1 MPAPVTLA
9 LVWHMHQPSYLDPET
24 GSFLLPWTRLHATK
38 DYRDMAAILR
48 RTPGVHVTFNL
59 TPVLL
64 DQLDAI
70 ERGASDPYLDLART
84 PASSLTPEQQAFLR
98 ARFFDL
104 NHGRMVEPYPRYRAL
119 RAAAASRDL
128 TEAERRDLQVWFHLA
143 WTDPLFRGE
152 EPLRSLFDKGE
163 GFTEA
168 EKLALLDWGI
178 ACASSVVG
186 EYRARS
192 ESGQV
197 ELITSAYHHPILPLV
212 RNTDA
217 PREVSGSIRL
227 PVPPFR
233 APEDAVEQIH
243 LARLTHTAR
252 FEAPPRGTWPPEGAV
267 DDGSLALLADAG
279 FRWAASDESVLG
291 AALVHRDGKTPAS
304 WPAALYRPYR
314 VETSA
319 GEIAMVFRD
328 RKLSDHIGFLYARW
342 DPRKAAEHFVA
353 QVKDAGAAARAG
365 AGGGRESSPLVTV
378 ILDGE
383 NCWETYEQDG
393 LPFLTS
399 LYSRLEADPEIEALT
414 VSEALDRTPPIE
426 TLRHVPVGG
435 WIRQDLGI
443 WVGHPDKNRAWE
455 ELGRAREALVRAAS
469 GARGAKRDAMA
480 AGFEA
485 IHAAEASDWFWWYGD
500 DHPSEHRADF
510 DRLFRA
516 RLLRAYECAGVD
528 APASIRASLREDA
541 HGAATGGDGVGA
553 GGVVGP
559 PHVAPHVD
567 GFETDFFEWREA
579 ARYRVAGASGSMH
592 RTSGTLVEVRYG
604 TDGSN
609 LHVRLDLAEPI
620 RADTGLEALLTFP
633 GPPERRA
640 RVRLAPG
647 HGTPKWMGKGM
658 RRGDAGE
665 VAVGDLVE
673 IRVPLRRLEGKKGTG
688 LAEVRFQLSIERKHV
703 SEEIVPR
710 EGWLVLRAASE
721 DPRLTRWSAL

>member
-9 LVWHMHQPSYLDPET
+9 LVWHMHQPSYLDPDT

-70 ERGASDPYLDLART
+70 ARGTSDPYLDLARA
-84 PASSLTPEQQAFLR
+84 PAASLTPAQQSFLR

-104 NHGRMVEPYPRYRAL
+104 NHERMVEPYPRYRAL
-119 RAAAASRDL
+119 REAAASRDL
-128 TEAERRDLQVWFHLA
+128 SEAERRDLQVWFHLA
-143 WTDPLFRGE
+143 WADPLFRVE
-152 EPLRSLFDKGE
+152 EPLRSLFAKRE

-168 EKLALLDWGI
+168 EKVALLDWGI
-178 ACASSVVG
+178 ACAASVVG
-186 EYRARS
+186 EYRALS
-192 ESGQV
+192 EMGQV
-197 ELITSAYHHPILPLV
+197 ELVTSAYHHPILPLV

-217 PREVSGSIRL
+217 SREVSASIRL
-227 PVPPFR
+227 PSPPFR
-233 APEDAVEQIH
+233 GLEDAAEQIH
-243 LARLTHTAR
+243 HARVTHTAR

-279 FRWAASDESVLG
+279 FRWAASDEAVLG
-291 AALVHRDGKTPAS
+291 AALVHRDGTPPAA

-314 VETSA
+314 VATSA

-328 RKLSDHIGFLYARW
+328 RKLSDLIGFTYARW
-342 DPRKAAEHFVA
+342 DPRQAAEDFVA
-353 QVKDAGAAARAG
+353 RVKAAGAAVRAADG
-365 AGGGRESSPLVTV
+365 APPLVTV

-383 NCWETYEQDG
+383 NCWETYEDDG
-393 LPFLTS
+393 VPFLTS
-399 LYSRLEADPEIEALT
+399 LYTLLERDPDIEALT
-414 VSEALDRTPPIE
+414 VSEALERTPPVE
-426 TLRHVPVGG
+426 TLRHVPVGS

-455 ELGRAREALVRAAS
+455 ELGRARDALVRAS
-469 GARGAKRDAMA
+469 KSARPGVAQDAIR

-510 DRLFRA
+510 DRLFRT
-516 RLLRAYECAGVD
+516 RLLHVYECAGVD
-528 APASIRASLREDA
+528 APASIRASLRDDA
-541 HGAATGGDGVGA
+541 ASATGGTAGLDG
-553 GGVVGP
+553 
-559 PHVAPHVD
+559 APHVVPLMD
-567 GFETDFFEWREA
+567 GRETDFFEWREA

-592 RTSGTLVEVRYG
+592 RTSGALLEVRYG
-604 TDGSN
+604 TDGKN
-609 LHVRLDLAEPI
+609 LHVRLDLSEPV
-620 RADTGLEALLTFP
+620 RGDTGLDVVLVFP

-640 RVRLAPG
+640 RVRLRQG
-647 HGTPKWMGKGM
+647 RGTPTWVDGFGGED
-658 RRGDAGE
+658 RGE
-665 VAVGDLVE
+665 VAAEEIVE
-673 IRVPLRRLEGKKGTG
+673 IRIPFRRLAGKDPSA
-688 LAEVRFQLSIERKHV
+688 LENLRFQVWLERNGR
-703 SEEIVPR
+703 SEEVVPPS
-710 EGWLVLRAASE
+710 GWLVLRAASE